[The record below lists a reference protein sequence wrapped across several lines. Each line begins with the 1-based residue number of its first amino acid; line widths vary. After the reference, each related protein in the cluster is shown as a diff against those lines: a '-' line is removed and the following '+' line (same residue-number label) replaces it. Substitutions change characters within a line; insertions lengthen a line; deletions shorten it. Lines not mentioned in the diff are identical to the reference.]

1 MDEVRKILDASRAI
15 GGVDSSELRS
25 MVQYYLNQVK
35 RFLDLNSFFSS
46 RLLEKD
52 KIEMLKGFETFLTN
66 LVVFENNLQSKL
78 VKLKE

>member
-15 GGVDSSELRS
+15 EGVDSSELRS